1 MVRIRVL
8 GSFAAEVDGVA
19 VPLGGPLQ
27 RAVLAVLVAARGHV
41 VSADRLVDDLWHD
54 RAPAQALASLQAYV
68 SNLRRLLEPGRP
80 PRTPARLLVSA
91 PPGYALRLAGDAG
104 DAVDAWEFERLLDE
118 ARSLDGARA
127 RDLAERA
134 LGLWRG
140 PAYAEAAGAGWAL
153 AEVARL
159 EELRHVARE
168 LRVAAGLRAGDAAG
182 AVPEAEVLV
191 REAPLREESWR
202 LHALALW
209 HAGRQGD
216 ALATLRRA
224 REVMADELGLDPG
237 PVLAGL
243 ESAIL
248 EGRVEAVGPPVAAAP
263 AVEVVAPPGAA
274 APAVGGPRAGGG
286 ARAVPDGGVFVG
298 RAAELEALLRAAA
311 SARDG
316 GPEVALVSGEAGLG
330 KTSLLRRLHD
340 RLAGDGWLV
349 ATGSCP
355 RAEGVPPAWAW
366 GEILRAVAAQ
376 APPPAELAATLTP
389 LLGETATVYG
399 DAATGRFLLHRAVWS
414 WLAGV
419 SAERPLAVM
428 LDDLHW
434 ADAETLALMS
444 GLEGRVLLVAAY
456 RDDELDGG
464 STETFAA
471 LARREPLRL
480 RLPGLA
486 RDAVAALLSALSDVP
501 VDAPTVAALTE
512 RTGGNPFFVRE
523 TARLLDSEG
532 AFRRPRALLDGVP
545 QGVREVLLRRLA
557 RLPEGAVSVLRLAAV
572 AGREAS
578 VDVLVAAS
586 DLGEEAV
593 LDGVESA
600 LIAGLL
606 TEPGAGRVRFVHAL
620 VRETVAGEL
629 SKARAERLHLRV
641 GDALEAHDP
650 DDASALA
657 YHYARARSP
666 KSVGYGIRAAELAE
680 ARFAHAAAVDL
691 LTGVLAY
698 LDDHKRE
705 RAGQA
710 PAERIDL
717 LGRLLRAQVRAG
729 DLGGA
734 RATRQLAIDAADG
747 DPELQIAAFTAWTGP
762 VPWQN
767 HAYGSV
773 DRPLVA
779 LLERLM
785 ERPGLDEE
793 VRCRLLDAYAAELAA
808 QGAPEARA
816 AARRA
821 VAIAAGLDDP
831 SLLARALST
840 LTHDLDPVLDA
851 PERAGIAERLAR
863 VETPEYRWYTLFLR
877 ATDAV
882 ARNEPERALELVEES
897 LELARRYRMT
907 EPVNVGEC
915 ALATLA
921 RIRGDDVSARRTYA
935 EATARM
941 AEHGSLHAHGYLL
954 LVRAAFMDEDLP
966 RVARHLL
973 EEYGGLAADLV
984 AVVLAAEGRLDEA
997 REMRRRAVPI
1007 RADYFFPVFAAFR
1020 ATAMVALDER
1030 EGARELYDALLPHA
1044 GGPPAGAGSMS
1055 VALPPPAHTLGQL
1068 ARLLGEESTARAHF
1082 TRAAEIAGRWGAD
1095 RWAADSREEGRR
1107 LS

>member
-1 MVRIRVL
+1 MVRMRVL

-68 SNLRRLLEPGRP
+68 SNLRRLLEPGRT

-91 PPGYALRLAGDAG
+91 PPGYALRLAG

-127 RDLAERA
+127 RDLVERA

-159 EELRHVARE
+159 EEMRHVARE

-191 REAPLREESWR
+191 REAPLREEGWR

-248 EGRVEAVGPPVAAAP
+248 EGRVEAVVPPVAAAP
-263 AVEVVAPPGAA
+263 AVEVAVPRVAA
-274 APAVGGPRAGGG
+274 APAGGG
-286 ARAVPDGGVFVG
+286 APAVPDGGVFVG

-311 SARDG
+311 SVRDG
-316 GPEVALVSGEAGLG
+316 GPGVALVSGEAGLG

-349 ATGSCP
+349 AAGSSP

-366 GEILRAVAAQ
+366 GEILRAVAAH
-376 APPPAELAATLTP
+376 APPPAELAATLAP

-419 SAERPLAVM
+419 SGERPLAVM

-464 STETFAA
+464 FTETFAA
-471 LARREPLRL
+471 LARREPLRVP
-480 RLPGLA
+480 LPGLA
-486 RDAVAALLSALSDVP
+486 REAVAALLSGLSDVP

-557 RLPEGAVSVLRLAAV
+557 RLPESAVSVLRLAAV

-600 LIAGLL
+600 LIAGLF
-606 TEPGAGRVRFVHAL
+606 TEPGMGRVRFVHAL

-629 SKARAERLHLRV
+629 SMARAERLHLRI

-666 KSVGYGIRAAELAE
+666 KSVEYGVRAAELAE

-691 LTGVLAY
+691 LTDVLSY
-698 LDDHKRE
+698 LDGHKRE
-705 RAGQA
+705 GAGQA

-747 DPELQIAAFTAWTGP
+747 DPDLQIAAFTAWTGP

-767 HAYGSV
+767 HAYGSL

-785 ERPGLDEE
+785 ERPGLDEA

-821 VAIAAGLDDP
+821 VAIAADLDDP

-840 LTHDLDPVLDA
+840 LAHDLDPVLDA
-851 PERAGIAERLAR
+851 PERAGIAERLAQ

-921 RIRGDDVSARRTYA
+921 RIRGDDVAARRTYA

-966 RVARHLL
+966 GVAWQLL

-984 AVVLAAEGRLDEA
+984 AVVLAAQGRLDEA
-997 REMRRRAVPI
+997 REMRRRAAPI

-1020 ATAMVALDER
+1020 AMAMVALDER

-1068 ARLLGEESTARAHF
+1068 ARLLGEEGTARAHF

-1095 RWAADSREEGRR
+1095 RWAAASREAGHR
-1107 LS
+1107 LP

>member
-41 VSADRLVDDLWHD
+41 VSADRLIDDLWHD

-68 SNLRRLLEPGRP
+68 SNLRRLLEPGRA
-80 PRTPARLLVSA
+80 PRTPAQVLVSA
-91 PPGYALRLAGDAG
+91 SPGYALRLAG

-118 ARSLDGARA
+118 ARSLDGAPARA
-127 RDLAERA
+127 RVERA

-168 LRVAAGLRAGDAAG
+168 LRVAAGLRAGDAAE
-182 AVPEAEVLV
+182 AVPEAEVLI
-191 REAPLREESWR
+191 RQAPLREEGWR

-224 REVMADELGLDPG
+224 REVMAEELGLDPG
-237 PVLAGL
+237 PALAGL

-248 EGRVEAVGPPVAAAP
+248 NGRVEAVVAPVAAAP
-263 AVEVVAPPGAA
+263 EGE
-274 APAVGGPRAGGG
+274 GT
-286 ARAVPDGGVFVG
+286 RAVPDGGGFVG
-298 RAAELEALLRAAA
+298 RADELEALLRAAA
-311 SARDG
+311 SARSG
-316 GPEVALVSGEAGLG
+316 GPGVALVSGEAGLG
-330 KTSLLRRLHD
+330 KTSLLRRLRD
-340 RLAGDGWLV
+340 RLARDGWLV
-349 ATGSCP
+349 AAGSCP

-366 GEILRAVAAQ
+366 GEILRAVAAH
-376 APPPAELAATLTP
+376 APPPAELAATLAP

-399 DAATGRFLLHRAVWS
+399 DAATGRFLMHRAVWS

-419 SAERPLAVM
+419 SGERPLAIM

-464 STETFAA
+464 FTETFAA

-480 RLPGLA
+480 PLPGLA
-486 RDAVAALLSALSDVP
+486 PEAVAALLSGLSDVP

-532 AFRRPRALLDGVP
+532 AFRPAAGARALLDGVP

-593 LDGVESA
+593 LDGLESA

-606 TEPGAGRVRFVHAL
+606 TEPEAGRVRFVHAL
-620 VRETVAGEL
+620 VRETVAGEVSL
-629 SKARAERLHLRV
+629 ARAKRLHLRI
-641 GDALEAHDP
+641 GDALEARYP
-650 DDASALA
+650 DDAPALA
-657 YHYARARSP
+657 YHYARARTP
-666 KSVGYGIRAAELAE
+666 KAVEYGVRAAELAE

-691 LTGVLAY
+691 LTDVLAC
-698 LDDHKRE
+698 LDGHERE
-705 RAGQA
+705 GAGHT

-734 RATRQLAIDAADG
+734 RATRQRAIDAAG
-747 DPELQIAAFTAWTGP
+747 GEPGLQIAAFTAWTGP

-785 ERPGLDEE
+785 ERPGLEEE

-840 LTHDLDPVLDA
+840 LAHDLDPVLDA
-851 PERAGIAERLAR
+851 RERAGIAERLAR
-863 VETPEYRWYTLFLR
+863 VETPEYQWYTLFLR
-877 ATDAV
+877 ATVAV
-882 ARNEPERALELVEES
+882 AGSEPERALELVGES

-921 RIRGDDVSARRTYA
+921 RIRGDDVAARRTYA

-941 AEHGSLHAHGYLL
+941 AAHGSLHAHGYLL

-966 RVARHLL
+966 EVAWRLL
-973 EEYGGLAADLV
+973 QEYGGLAADLV
-984 AVVLAAEGRLDEA
+984 AVVLAAEGRLEEA

-1020 ATAMVALDER
+1020 AMAMVALDEGA
-1030 EGARELYDALLPHA
+1030 GARELYDALLPHA

-1068 ARLLGEESTARAHF
+1068 ARLLGEEDTARAHF
-1082 TRAAEIAGRWGAD
+1082 TSAAEIAARWGAH
-1095 RWAADSREEGRR
+1095 RWAADSREAAVGSRDAGRP
-1107 LS
+1107 LP

>member
-8 GSFAAEVDGVA
+8 GSFAAEVGGVA

-41 VSADRLVDDLWHD
+41 VSADRLIDDLWHD

-68 SNLRRLLEPGRP
+68 SNLRRLLEPGRT

-91 PPGYALRLAGDAG
+91 PPGYALRLAGDA
-104 DAVDAWEFERLLDE
+104 VDAWEFERLLDE
-118 ARSLDGARA
+118 ARSLDGAPARA
-127 RDLAERA
+127 RLERA

-140 PAYAEAAGAGWAL
+140 PAYAEAAEAGWAL

-159 EELRHVARE
+159 EELRQAARE

-182 AVPEAEVLV
+182 TVPEAEVLI
-191 REAPLREESWR
+191 REAPLREEGWR

-224 REVMADELGLDPG
+224 REVMAGELGLDPG

-248 EGRVEAVGPPVAAAP
+248 NGRVEAVAAPVAAAP
-263 AVEVVAPPGAA
+263 ED
-274 APAVGGPRAGGG
+274 GG
-286 ARAVPDGGVFVG
+286 ARAVPDGGEFVG
-298 RAAELEALLRAAA
+298 RATELEALLRAAA
-311 SARDG
+311 SARSG
-316 GPEVALVSGEAGLG
+316 GPGVALVSGEAGLG
-330 KTSLLRRLHD
+330 KTSLLRRLHE
-340 RLAGDGWLV
+340 RLTLDGWLV
-349 ATGSCP
+349 AAGSCP

-366 GEILRAVAAQ
+366 GEILRAVAAH
-376 APPPAELAATLTP
+376 APPPAELAPTLAT
-389 LLGETATVYG
+389 LLGESATVDG

-419 SAERPLAVM
+419 SGERPLAVM

-464 STETFAA
+464 FTETFAA

-480 RLPGLA
+480 PLPGLTPE
-486 RDAVAALLSALSDVP
+486 AVAALLSGLSEVP

-532 AFRRPRALLDGVP
+532 VFRPAAGARALLDGVP

-557 RLPEGAVSVLRLAAV
+557 RLPDGAVSVLRLAAV
-572 AGREAS
+572 AGRESS

-586 DLGEEAV
+586 GLGEEAV

-606 TEPGAGRVRFVHAL
+606 TEPGTGRVRFVHAL

-629 SKARAERLHLRV
+629 SMARAERLHLRI
-641 GDALEAHDP
+641 GDALEAHAP

-666 KSVGYGIRAAELAE
+666 KCVEYGVRAAELAE

-691 LTGVLAY
+691 LTDVLAH
-698 LDDHKRE
+698 LD
-705 RAGQA
+705 GQGVPHA
-710 PAERIDL
+710 QAERIGL

-734 RATRQLAIDAADG
+734 RATRQRAIDAADG
-747 DPELQIAAFTAWTGP
+747 DPGLQIAAFTAWTGP

-785 ERPGLDEE
+785 ERPGLDEA

-821 VAIAAGLDDP
+821 VAIATGLDDP

-840 LTHDLDPVLDA
+840 LAHDLDPVLDA
-851 PERAGIAERLAR
+851 RERAGIAERLAR
-863 VETPEYRWYTLFLR
+863 VEAPEYRWYTLFLR
-877 ATDAV
+877 ATVAV
-882 ARNEPERALELVEES
+882 AESEPDRALELVEES

-921 RIRGDDVSARRTYA
+921 RIRGDDVAARRTYA

-941 AEHGSLHAHGYLL
+941 AGHGSLHAHGYLL
-954 LVRAAFMDEDLP
+954 LVRATFMDEDLP
-966 RVARHLL
+966 EVAWRLL

-1020 ATAMVALDER
+1020 ATAMAALEER

-1068 ARLLGEESTARAHF
+1068 ARLLGEEGTARAHF
-1082 TRAAEIAGRWGAD
+1082 TRAAGIADRWGAH
-1095 RWAADSREEGRR
+1095 RWAAASREAAAAAVMRAAGSRDAGRPPP
-1107 LS
+1107 